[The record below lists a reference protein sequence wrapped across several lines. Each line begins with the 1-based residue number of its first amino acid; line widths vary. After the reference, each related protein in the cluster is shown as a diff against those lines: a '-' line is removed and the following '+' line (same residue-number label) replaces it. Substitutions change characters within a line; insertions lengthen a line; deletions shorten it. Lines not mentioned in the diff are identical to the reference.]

1 VELNMDREALFQ
13 VVKRVLM
20 EQFEIDE
27 QRVTVNTRLYDELDI
42 DSIDAV
48 DLLVRIKELTGK
60 KILPEDFQEVH
71 TIGDVLSRL
80 TSV

>member
-1 VELNMDREALFQ
+1 MNMDREALFT
-13 VVKRVLM
+13 VVKQVLV
-20 EQFEIDE
+20 EQFEVDE
-27 QRVTVNTRLYDELDI
+27 QLITVDTQLYDELDI

-60 KILPEDFQEVH
+60 KILPEDFQEVR

>member
-1 VELNMDREALFQ
+1 MDSEALFQ
-13 VVKRVLM
+13 VVKQVLV
-20 EQFEIDE
+20 EQFEVDE
-27 QRVTVNTRLYDELDI
+27 QRITIDTQLYDELDI

-60 KILPEDFQEVH
+60 KILPEDFQEVR
-71 TIGDVLSRL
+71 TIGDVLNRL